1 MARQYLINDIIKYEE
16 MTKYFH
22 NKECSESL
30 PIRVL
35 LDLVASEVEFD
46 GDYARFIIDRRLF
59 SIADYIYKKSGRN
72 VTYNPILRSDIQNNN
87 IDRNLYD
94 EALESYEDEGNPP
107 HDDYDIFPI
116 IDKMIRD
123 NNWNLLYY
131 LYYKEEEELT
141 KLLIDGLND
150 LHDRKFFIIQ

>member
-1 MARQYLINDIIKYEE
+1 MARQYSINDIIKYEE

-131 LYYKEEEELT
+131 LYYKEEEELN

-150 LHDRKFFIIQ
+150 FHDRKFFIIQ